1 MINKTLDIFNYSIS
15 NSADDSVD
23 INIDGVIVDA
33 STQQVMK
40 DWWGDETS
48 VSFKSFRDEINNSKA
63 KTFNIFINSYG
74 GHVGDAMAMHD
85 LLVDMQNNGKT
96 VNTHGRG
103 IIASAATYVLM
114 AGKNA
119 EMSKNSWFMIHN
131 VSGGV
136 YGDVNIVENY
146 ARSLR
151 KFNDATRDFYATA
164 TGIAK
169 ENITKM
175 MNAET
180 WMTADEAKEKG
191 FIKNV
196 SGGATFTN
204 EIPKENWHYS
214 NAAVLNIYNHSVKA
228 HQKMNTGA
236 FQNTLKAANADSFE
250 VVDNGFLLSEEN
262 LNSIEAHVNSLQGQ
276 IENEKIQ
283 VQKTVEE
290 FSEMNDKINML
301 SNAIVNAND
310 ALEQRD
316 SQIATLQA
324 EVARL
329 NAATPAPAKVAAA
342 DDQFGDDPEA
352 KYMTSVDREMA
363 KQRALING

>member
-1 MINKTLDIFNYSIS
+1 MNKVLDIFNYSFQ
-15 NSADDSVD
+15 NATDDSVD

-33 STQQVMK
+33 STQQIMK
-40 DWWGDETS
+40 DWWGDDTS

-114 AGKNA
+114 AGKNS

-151 KFNDATRDFYATA
+151 KFNDATRDFYSTS

-196 SGGATFTN
+196 SGGATFSN

-228 HQKMNTGA
+228 FKKMNNGA
-236 FQNTLKAANADSFE
+236 FQNTLKAANVDSFE

-262 LNSIEAHVNSLQGQ
+262 LNSIEAHVSNLQSQ
-276 IENEKIQ
+276 VDAANLATQNAEAALAALKETDAELATTNLTQSNE
-283 VQKTVEE
+283 
-290 FSEMNDKINML
+290 
-301 SNAIVNAND
+301 
-310 ALEQRD
+310 
-316 SQIATLQA
+316 IATLQA

-329 NAATPAPAKVAAA
+329 NALTPAPAAIAAPA
-342 DDQFGDDPEA
+342 DNFGDDPEA
-352 KYMTSVDREMA
+352 KYLTSVDKEMA
-363 KQRALING
+363 KQRALINAK